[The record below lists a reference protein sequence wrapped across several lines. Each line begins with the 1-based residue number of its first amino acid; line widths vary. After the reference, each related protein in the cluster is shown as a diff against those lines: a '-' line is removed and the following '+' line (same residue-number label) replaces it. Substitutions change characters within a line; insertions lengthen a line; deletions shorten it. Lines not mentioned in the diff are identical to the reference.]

1 MILIPLSFF
10 QSMKSISYIS
20 MIAMVSIVYAMV
32 HIIITDVIEIWSPSP
47 LDKTLYL
54 FNFSGLPYFYGI
66 ASFMFEGNAVQLDIY

>member
-1 MILIPLSFF
+1 
-10 QSMKSISYIS
+10 

-66 ASFMFEGNAVQLDIY
+66 ASFMFEGNAV

>member
-1 MILIPLSFF
+1 
-10 QSMKSISYIS
+10 MKSISYIS

-32 HIIITDVIEIWSPSP
+32 HIIITDAIEIWSPTC

-54 FNFSGLPYFYGI
+54 FNFRGLPYFYGI

>member
-1 MILIPLSFF
+1 
-10 QSMKSISYIS
+10 
-20 MIAMVSIVYAMV
+20 MIAMVSIVYSMV

-47 LDKTLYL
+47 LDKTLHL